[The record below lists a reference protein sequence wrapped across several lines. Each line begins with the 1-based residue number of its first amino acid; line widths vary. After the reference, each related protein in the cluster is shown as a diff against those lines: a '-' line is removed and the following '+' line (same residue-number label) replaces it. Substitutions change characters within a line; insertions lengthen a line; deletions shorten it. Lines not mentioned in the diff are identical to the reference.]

1 MTQTTLRTHPLVV
14 IAATAVILT
23 CLLAI
28 GIMTGIV
35 PAPALKERTT
45 SEVGTLTP
53 RERAAGDSASA
64 TAGDAYSPT
73 LAPRAEPRVAREAR
87 APESRPAP
95 HSGSTAGSGPSR
107 SVAGSA
113 PAPACTNC
121 GTVSSVRT
129 VRQQGEAGLLGPA
142 AGGLI
147 GGVIGNQIGSGRGNT
162 IATVVGAA
170 GGAAAGTEI
179 ERRRKST
186 THYVVGVRM
195 NDGSA
200 RSFTYASAPVFQ
212 SGDRVRIVDGRL
224 VRD

>member
-1 MTQTTLRTHPLVV
+1 MTQNTLKTHPLVV

-35 PAPALKERTT
+35 PGPDLKERAT
-45 SEVGTLTP
+45 SEVATVP
-53 RERAAGDSASA
+53 ERAAGDSASA
-64 TAGDAYSPT
+64 VTSNAY
-73 LAPRAEPRVAREAR
+73 APRTRPRGGRDAS
-87 APESRPAP
+87 APASDSTGAAPA
-95 HSGSTAGSGPSR
+95 SGSTAGSGASQR
-107 SVAGSA
+107 VAGSG
-113 PAPACTNC
+113 PAAACTTC
-121 GTVSSVRT
+121 GTVTSVRT
-129 VRQQGEAGLLGPA
+129 VRQQGEAGMLGPA

-162 IATVVGAA
+162 IATVLGAA

-195 NDGSA
+195 NDGST
-200 RSFTYASAPVFQ
+200 RNFTYAAAPAFH
-212 SGDRVRIVDGRL
+212 SGDRVRVVDGGL
-224 VRD
+224 VRE